1 MWLPG
6 PFPGRLVDSYGPR
19 FVLTPA
25 SIACVFALC
34 MTSLSTKY
42 HQFILAQGLV
52 YGLGAGGIFTTVLQT
67 LETLLN
73 RQY

>member
-1 MWLPG
+1 MI
-6 PFPGRLVDSYGPR
+6 
-19 FVLTPA
+19 PA

-42 HQFILAQGLV
+42 YQVILAQGLV
-52 YGLGAGGIFTTVLQT
+52 FGLGAGGIFTTVLQA